1 VHRLYWKIFLAFWLS
16 LVFFVTVTLVAASYY
31 LQQTRARAADVNPHQ
46 RHMTLLREARGIA
59 GSEGIAGLER
69 WLTRLD
75 RREVT
80 PYYLLDEQGRDLLG
94 RPLPPDLEIRL
105 ARQRSPMGQMG
116 QMSDMM
122 MRPAMAIRVASGR
135 SFQLVPDFQGV
146 NMWRV
151 LGRPRVF
158 ALPLLVTAL
167 LSGLLCYWLA
177 RYLLRPIKELR
188 EATQA
193 MAGGDFAQR
202 VVPGLGGRRDEIA
215 DLAHDFDHMAARI
228 EQLMT
233 SQMQLLGD
241 ISHELRSPLARL
253 VVALELAQQKQGGE
267 STAEFE
273 RIALETERMNE
284 LIGQLLALSRMESGT
299 GKIANETVDVNALL
313 ERLVENSNF
322 EIATDDRRAVI
333 VETVPAAIDGDPAL
347 LTSAFE
353 NVIRNAARYTAPGT
367 TVEVAARIRE
377 SRLEVRVRDHGPGIT
392 AAMLDRVFDPFVRV
406 GDARDR
412 ASGGYG
418 LGLAIA
424 RRAILLHGGEIA
436 AANHLHGGLEI
447 TIRLPL
453 TAGRRRSGSGL

>member
-16 LVFFVTVTLVAASYY
+16 LVFFVTVTFVAASYY
-31 LQQTRARAADVNPHQ
+31 LQQTRARAADENPHQ
-46 RHMTLLREARGIA
+46 RHMTLLGEARAVARSG
-59 GSEGIAGLER
+59 GIAGLER
-69 WLTRLD
+69 WLARLD

-80 PYYLLDEQGRDLLG
+80 PYYLIDEQGRDLLG

-105 ARQRSPMGQMG
+105 ARQRGPMGQMS
-116 QMSDMM
+116 QMGDMM
-122 MRPAMAIRVASGR
+122 MRQAMAIRVPDGR
-135 SFQLVPDFQGV
+135 SFQLVADFQGA

-177 RYLLRPIKELR
+177 RYLLRPVKELR

-202 VVPGLGGRRDEIA
+202 VAPGLGGRRDEIA
-215 DLAHDFDHMAARI
+215 DLAHDFDHMASRI

-253 VVALELAQQKQGGE
+253 VVALELAQQKQGGAA
-267 STAEFE
+267 SAEFE

-284 LIGQLLALSRMESGT
+284 LIGQLLALSRMESGA
-299 GKIANETVDVNALL
+299 GKMVREAVDVNALL
-313 ERLVENSNF
+313 ERLVENCNF
-322 EIATDDRRAVI
+322 ELAADDRRAVI
-333 VETVPAAIDGDPAL
+333 VESAPAAIDGDPAL

-367 TVEVAARIRE
+367 AVEVAARNDE
-377 SRLEVRVRDHGPGIT
+377 NRLEVRVRDHGPGIT
-392 AAMLDRVFDPFVRV
+392 EEMLDRVFDPFVRV
-406 GDARDR
+406 GEARDR
-412 ASGGYG
+412 GSGGYG

-424 RRAILLHGGEIA
+424 KRAILLHGGEIA
-436 AANHLHGGLEI
+436 AANHPDGGLEI

-453 TAGRRRSGSGL
+453 PAE

>member
-1 VHRLYWKIFLAFWLS
+1 MHRLYWKIFLAFWLS

-31 LQQTRARAADVNPHQ
+31 LQQTRARAADENPHQ

-59 GSEGIAGLER
+59 RNDGITGLER
-69 WLTRLD
+69 WLAGLD

-105 ARQRSPMGQMG
+105 ARQRGPMGQMG
-116 QMSDMM
+116 QMAGMM
-122 MRPAMAIRVASGR
+122 MHQTMAIRLVDGR
-135 SFQLVPDFQGV
+135 HLTLVPDFQGA
-146 NMWRV
+146 NLWRV
-151 LGRPRVF
+151 IGRPRVF

-177 RYLLRPIKELR
+177 RYLLRPVNQLR

-193 MAGGDFAQR
+193 MAAGDFAQR
-202 VVPGLGGRRDEIA
+202 VAPGLGGRRDEIA

-228 EQLMT
+228 EQLIG

-267 STAEFE
+267 ATAEFE

-284 LIGQLLALSRMESGT
+284 LIGQVLAISRMESGA
-299 GKIANETVDVNALL
+299 GKIARETLDVKALL
-313 ERLVENSNF
+313 EGLVENCNF
-322 EIATDDRRAVI
+322 EIAADDKRAVI
-333 VETVPAAIDGDPAL
+333 VAGASAAIDGDPAL
-347 LTSAFE
+347 LTSALE

-367 TVEVAARIRE
+367 TVEVAARISDR
-377 SRLEVRVRDHGPGIT
+377 RLEVRVRDHGPGI
-392 AAMLDRVFDPFVRV
+392 AESMLERVFDPFVRV

-412 ASGGYG
+412 GSGGYG

-424 RRAILLHGGEIA
+424 KRAILLHGGEIG
-436 AANHLHGGLEI
+436 AANHPDGGLEI

-453 TAGRRRSGSGL
+453 AAG

>member
-16 LVFFVTVTLVAASYY
+16 LVFFVAVTLVAASYY
-31 LQQTRARAADVNPHQ
+31 LQQTRAGAVDQNPHQ
-46 RHMTLLREARGIA
+46 RHMALLAEARDIA
-59 GSEGIAGLER
+59 DLDGIAGLER
-69 WLTRLD
+69 WLAGLD

-80 PYYLLDEQGRDLLG
+80 PYYLLDKQGRDLLG
-94 RPLPPDLEIRL
+94 RSLPPHLAFRL
-105 ARQRSPMGQMG
+105 GRDRDHLGQMG
-116 QMSDMM
+116 PMANRM
-122 MRPAMAIRVASGR
+122 MRQAMAIRLDGGLSYR
-135 SFQLVPDFQGV
+135 LLPDFQGV
-146 NMWRV
+146 TLWRV

-177 RYLLRPIKELR
+177 RYLLRPVKQLR
-188 EATQA
+188 EATRA
-193 MAGGDFAQR
+193 MAAGDFAQR
-202 VVPGLGGRRDEIA
+202 VAPGLGGRRDEIA
-215 DLAHDFDHMAARI
+215 DLALDFDHMAARI

-267 STAEFE
+267 SNAEFD
-273 RIALETERMNE
+273 RIGLEAERMNE
-284 LIGQLLALSRMESGT
+284 LIGQLLALSRMESGA
-299 GKIANETVDVNALL
+299 GKLVSETVDVKALL
-313 ERLVENSNF
+313 ERLVDNCNF
-322 EIATDDRRAVI
+322 ELAADARRAAI
-333 VETVPAAIDGDPAL
+333 SASTPADIEGDPAL

-367 TVEVAARIRE
+367 TVDVAARVLDE
-377 SRLEVRVRDHGPGIT
+377 RLEVRVRDHGPGIT
-392 AAMLDRVFDPFVRV
+392 EAMLERVFDPFVRV

-412 ASGGYG
+412 GSGGYG

-424 RRAILLHGGEIA
+424 KRAIRLHGGDIT
-436 AANHLHGGLEI
+436 AANHPDGGLEI

-453 TAGRRRSGSGL
+453 ASGQ